1 MTLEEMAGKRSALIA
16 DMTAMDAKA
25 KEEKRVF
32 TEEERNSFSEKK
44 AEIEKIDAEIEEEK
58 RQMTL
63 KGFSVELPKVQ
74 ENEMENNINERAEN
88 FAQSGKL
95 EMRAVLGSGTIVK
108 PSKAANGINGLAAVA
123 NDIVDDVHAIP
134 LTGAGSWIAAY
145 KDADAVAKATT
156 DGAQV
161 GGTGSGASTGSSYNY
176 VTINPAE
183 WGVLDEI
190 SKQVK
195 KLSPADYLGA
205 VEESALIALRTFASS
220 KIVSSVLASSLAETK
235 KSMTLDAGYIRAL
248 VLGYRS
254 IAGKGNVKLYI
265 NQADLATLGAVRGTN
280 EKKPVYEITFD
291 AGTTTSGI
299 IKDGGTAVEFRV
311 LDSLPTGTQLLA
323 SHTLLICQ
331 CGTAT
336 QLRQMK
342 AVNTSRRILLEFVD
356 FRQQMLTLLQ
366 SMVCRSSFRQL
377 LLNRI

>member
-1 MTLEEMAGKRSALIA
+1 MTLEELGEKRSALVA
-16 DMTAMDAKA
+16 EMTAMDAKA

-63 KGFSVELPKVQ
+63 RGFSVELPKVQ
-74 ENEMENNINERAEN
+74 ENEMENNINERADN
-88 FAQSGKL
+88 FAQSGRF
-95 EMRAVLGSGTIVK
+95 EMRAVLGSGNIVK

-123 NDIVDDVHAIP
+123 NDIVDDVHAIA
-134 LTGAGSWIAAY
+134 LTGAGSWVAAY
-145 KDADAVAKATT
+145 KDTDAVAKATT

-205 VEESALIALRTFASS
+205 VEESALIALRTFASN
-220 KIVSSVLASSLAETK
+220 KIVTNVLASDLVKTK
-235 KSMTLDAGYIRAL
+235 NSVALDAGYIRSL

-265 NQADLATLGAVRGTN
+265 NQADLATLGEVRGTN
-280 EKKPVYEITFD
+280 EKKPVYEISFD

-311 LDSLPTGTQLLA
+311 LDCLETGTQLFGQPYTIDMPMWDGYSVETDEGGEYFKKNLIGIRGLQTANADLA
-323 SHTLLICQ
+323 AKHGMQ
-331 CGTAT
+331 
-336 QLRQMK
+336 K
-342 AVNTSRRILLEFVD
+342 IL
-356 FRQQMLTLLQ
+356 QAAAA
-366 SMVCRSSFRQL
+366 
-377 LLNRI
+377 